1 LDHQFDPG
9 NSRYGQGRLQFGID
23 GLADDLAGP
32 ARADFDDY
40 DFPASGLPLSRW
52 CVSAR
57 STLALQAGS
66 GCGQISGSFWWP
78 GFGDLFCKS
87 ERDEVRLYTLY
98 FLVINDLRKNVYA
111 KIKIIDNI
119 WLRWFLVAK
128 MSVALSRTNESQN
141 PRSRA
146 VDVERA
152 VAQWIFKGELTAGQ
166 KLTEQEVALRL
177 GVSRGPVRE
186 AFRALEDL
194 GLVQIEQNRGAFV
207 RKIDLDEAIEIHD
220 VYSAL
225 EELATRT
232 AARRLSARQIAEL
245 QSLVESMDAAA
256 EAEDLDRYYSLNLSF
271 HQCLAEGSG
280 NQKLLSIYNRLLNE
294 LHLFRRFGLMQRGEM
309 QLSNGEHHQILDKIA
324 AGDPEGAAEAM
335 RSHTS
340 ERRRKML
347 LGSEK
352 FDPKSH

>member
-1 LDHQFDPG
+1 
-9 NSRYGQGRLQFGID
+9 
-23 GLADDLAGP
+23 
-32 ARADFDDY
+32 
-40 DFPASGLPLSRW
+40 
-52 CVSAR
+52 
-57 STLALQAGS
+57 
-66 GCGQISGSFWWP
+66 
-78 GFGDLFCKS
+78 
-87 ERDEVRLYTLY
+87 
-98 FLVINDLRKNVYA
+98 
-111 KIKIIDNI
+111 
-119 WLRWFLVAK
+119 
-128 MSVALSRTNESQN
+128 MSVALPKNSESQS

-232 AARRLSARQIAEL
+232 AAPRLSAKQIAQL

-256 EAEDLDRYYSLNLSF
+256 AAEDLDRYYFLNLSF
-271 HQCLAEGSG
+271 HQCLVEGSG
-280 NQKLLSIYNRLLNE
+280 NQRLLSNYNRLLNE

-309 QLSNGEHHQILDKIA
+309 QLSNREHHQILDKIA

-335 RSHTS
+335 RRHTS

>member
-1 LDHQFDPG
+1 MRIAP
-9 NSRYGQGRLQFGID
+9 
-23 GLADDLAGP
+23 
-32 ARADFDDY
+32 
-40 DFPASGLPLSRW
+40 
-52 CVSAR
+52 
-57 STLALQAGS
+57 
-66 GCGQISGSFWWP
+66 
-78 GFGDLFCKS
+78 
-87 ERDEVRLYTLY
+87 
-98 FLVINDLRKNVYA
+98 
-111 KIKIIDNI
+111 
-119 WLRWFLVAK
+119 
-128 MSVALSRTNESQN
+128 SQN
-141 PRSRA
+141 LPSQSPHSRA

-152 VAQWIFKGELTAGQ
+152 VAQWIFKGELSAGQ

-207 RKIDLDEAIEIHD
+207 RKIDLDEAVEIHD

-232 AARRLSARQIAEL
+232 AARRLSAKQIAQL
-245 QSLVESMDAAA
+245 RSLVESMDTAA
-256 EAEDLDRYYSLNLSF
+256 EAEDLDRFYSLNLSF
-271 HQCLAEGSG
+271 HQCLVEGSG
-280 NQKLLSIYNRLLNE
+280 NRRLLSIYNRLLNE

-309 QLSNGEHHQILDKIA
+309 QLSNRDHHQILDKVA

>member
-1 LDHQFDPG
+1 
-9 NSRYGQGRLQFGID
+9 
-23 GLADDLAGP
+23 
-32 ARADFDDY
+32 
-40 DFPASGLPLSRW
+40 
-52 CVSAR
+52 
-57 STLALQAGS
+57 
-66 GCGQISGSFWWP
+66 
-78 GFGDLFCKS
+78 
-87 ERDEVRLYTLY
+87 
-98 FLVINDLRKNVYA
+98 
-111 KIKIIDNI
+111 
-119 WLRWFLVAK
+119 
-128 MSVALSRTNESQN
+128 MSVALPRTDESPN

-271 HQCLAEGSG
+271 HQCLVEGSG

-309 QLSNGEHHQILDKIA
+309 QLSNREHHQILDKIA

-347 LGSEK
+347 LGSER
-352 FDPKSH
+352 FDPRSH

>member
-1 LDHQFDPG
+1 MT
-9 NSRYGQGRLQFGID
+9 I
-23 GLADDLAGP
+23 
-32 ARADFDDY
+32 
-40 DFPASGLPLSRW
+40 
-52 CVSAR
+52 
-57 STLALQAGS
+57 
-66 GCGQISGSFWWP
+66 
-78 GFGDLFCKS
+78 
-87 ERDEVRLYTLY
+87 
-98 FLVINDLRKNVYA
+98 
-111 KIKIIDNI
+111 
-119 WLRWFLVAK
+119 
-128 MSVALSRTNESQN
+128 ALSQN
-141 PRSRA
+141 LQSPSPHSRA
-146 VDVERA
+146 VDVERT
-152 VAQWIFKGELTAGQ
+152 VAQWIFKGELSAGQ

-207 RKIDLDEAIEIHD
+207 RKIDLDEAVEIHD

-232 AARRLSARQIAEL
+232 AARRLSAKQIAEL
-245 QSLVESMDAAA
+245 WSLVESMDVAA
-256 EAEDLDRYYSLNLSF
+256 EAEDLDRFYSLNLSF
-271 HQCLAEGSG
+271 HQCLVDGSG
-280 NQKLLSIYNRLLNE
+280 NRRLLSIYNRLLNE

-309 QLSNGEHHQILDKIA
+309 QLSNREHHQILDKIA

>member
-1 LDHQFDPG
+1 
-9 NSRYGQGRLQFGID
+9 
-23 GLADDLAGP
+23 
-32 ARADFDDY
+32 
-40 DFPASGLPLSRW
+40 
-52 CVSAR
+52 
-57 STLALQAGS
+57 
-66 GCGQISGSFWWP
+66 
-78 GFGDLFCKS
+78 
-87 ERDEVRLYTLY
+87 
-98 FLVINDLRKNVYA
+98 
-111 KIKIIDNI
+111 
-119 WLRWFLVAK
+119 
-128 MSVALSRTNESQN
+128 MSVALPRNNESQS

-166 KLTEQEVALRL
+166 KLIEQEVALRL

-207 RKIDLDEAIEIHD
+207 RKIDLDEAVEIHD

-232 AARRLSARQIAEL
+232 AARRLSAKQIAEL

-256 EAEDLDRYYSLNLSF
+256 EAEDLDQYYSLNLSF
-271 HQCLAEGSG
+271 HQCLVEGSG
-280 NQKLLSIYNRLLNE
+280 NQRLLSIYNRLLNE

-309 QLSNGEHHQILDKIA
+309 QLSNREHHQILDKIA